1 MNTTQQT
8 ILFIAATPASE
19 RFLKSQTEQQTIK
32 DVIDV
37 QNQNGFYRFDANTGV
52 TADKFVAHLRR
63 TKPFI
68 LHFSGHGFGERQSI
82 CLHDAKNSDEVF
94 TPHSDAFAPIIQ
106 AHSRTLKCLFV
117 NACNSAELIEKCSP
131 YVDYSI
137 GFQGAILD
145 DDAIAFAKHF
155 YQNLFTWATIPY
167 AYLDAKRSMRFQQ
180 NNKLEVKPI
189 FKTNRNFDMEQYI
202 SYLKE
207 RENLADIGAK
217 TLQSMA
223 HIDTY
228 TEGVANQY
236 EKEFLDV
243 LENNPFARF
252 ALWFSDK
259 KTILCKEI
267 TKKLL
272 PFEKESRRED
282 FAEEFD
288 ILLVLLE
295 AVLINFEHNE
305 LTEKDVW
312 RKLFS
317 FEVTKYCTALD
328 YLPLSVPQEEFHDD
342 TIPFLKDHIVTF
354 KKLLIKG
361 SQMADY

>member
-32 DVIDV
+32 DVIDAE
-37 QNQNGFYRFDANTGV
+37 NRNGFYRFDANTGV

-82 CLHDAKNSDEVF
+82 CLHDEKNPNNIF

-202 SYLKE
+202 NALEKKE
-207 RENLADIGAK
+207 HIQSLSSK
-217 TLQSMA
+217 MLQNIEHLEKYSKEMA
-223 HIDTY
+223 
-228 TEGVANQY
+228 GQY
-236 EKEFLDV
+236 DKGISELME
-243 LENNPFARF
+243 ENPFALF
-252 ALWFSDK
+252 AVWFKDK
-259 KTILCKEI
+259 KTELCQSVTERLFPLETADRK
-267 TKKLL
+267 
-272 PFEKESRRED
+272 ED
-282 FAEEFD
+282 FYEEFD
-288 ILLVLLE
+288 LILE
-295 AVLINFEHNE
+295 ALSTVIINFDFNE
-305 LTEKDVW
+305 FKKEEIVQPF
-312 RKLFS
+312 FS
-317 FEVTKYCTALD
+317 FSSVDYCRGLD
-328 YLPLSVPQEEFHDD
+328 YLEIFIPQERFHAD
-342 TIPFLKDHIVTF
+342 TIPYLKDHVKTF
-354 KKLLIKG
+354 KQLL
-361 SQMADY
+361 S